1 MTDSSHLVFNKQ
13 NLYHNISQ
21 WQNIHDYLRQF
32 TLSSINIMILNID
45 IHLFCLLLLLQYY
58 GDIKRCMIM
67 DGILLYRKKKEITYR
82 STHSLDPNC
91 KLLKSWTDKTNIKRY
106 HSWPVRPI
114 LCQDFSL
121 FGCINTSLQHTVT
134 SMPLM
139 YNRKLAA
146 ANTI

>member
-58 GDIKRCMIM
+58 GDMAFYIIE
-67 DGILLYRKKKEITYR
+67 KKKEITYR

-121 FGCINTSLQHTVT
+121 FGCINTSLQLTVT

-146 ANTI
+146 VNTI